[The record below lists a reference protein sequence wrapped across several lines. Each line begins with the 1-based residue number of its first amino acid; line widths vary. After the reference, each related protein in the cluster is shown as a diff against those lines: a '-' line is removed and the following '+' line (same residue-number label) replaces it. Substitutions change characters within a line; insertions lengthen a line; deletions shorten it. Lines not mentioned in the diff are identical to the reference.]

1 MKSWGKPF
9 MKKVILYV
17 LAAGMLTFWGCSSK
31 TVLLK
36 NAKLPEIK
44 NDDYSTFY
52 MFRESKLLGAG
63 IASPI
68 QINGLNL
75 FRIGNGDCVTFKIPT
90 GQSEIVFI
98 PEMKRMKFMS
108 ERGQKYYFYLRVEA
122 EKYDSDFRQLA
133 EEEWNEKQKA
143 CNWVE
148 LKKAW
153 WFLEN

>member
-1 MKSWGKPF
+1 

-17 LAAGMLTFWGCSSK
+17 LAAGMFTFWGCSSK

-90 GQSEIVFI
+90 GQSEIVYV
-98 PEMKRMKFMS
+98 PETKRVKFTS
-108 ERGQKYYFYLRVEA
+108 ERGKKYYFYLQVEA
-122 EKYDSDFRQLA
+122 EKHESDFRQLA

-148 LKKAW
+148 LKEEK
-153 WFLEN
+153 